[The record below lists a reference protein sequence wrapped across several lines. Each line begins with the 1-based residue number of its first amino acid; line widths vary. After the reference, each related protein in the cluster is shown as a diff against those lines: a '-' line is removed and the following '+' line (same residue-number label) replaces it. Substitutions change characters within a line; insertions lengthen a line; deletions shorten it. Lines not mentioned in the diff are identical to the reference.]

1 SSNRSAEDI
10 KAAIDSGMKLRTN
23 ARDLK
28 QFRNYIEFIEDSKP
42 KSALKAM
49 KEIEEIYNYSYK
61 TSILK
66 PGVLQPTSKRFLAN
80 QKKVLDYEEKRFQE
94 ILDEMRMQEN
104 QTLVKEIEE

>member
-1 SSNRSAEDI
+1 KLSKNYAKEYREIFLSSNRSAEDI

-61 TSILK
+61 PSLLK
-66 PGVLQPTSKRFLAN
+66 PGVIQPTSKRFLAN
-80 QKKVLDYEEKRFQE
+80 QKKV
-94 ILDEMRMQEN
+94 M
-104 QTLVKEIEE
+104 